1 MWSYVFRD
9 DPFSNSYQEEA
20 MNKFRPINTVCA
32 RKSLGEGSLLGG
44 LGRLVDG
51 DLSVAKSI
59 TV

>member
-1 MWSYVFRD
+1 
-9 DPFSNSYQEEA
+9 
-20 MNKFRPINTVCA
+20 MNKFRPINSVCA

-51 DLSVAKSI
+51 YLSVAKSI

>member
-1 MWSYVFRD
+1 
-9 DPFSNSYQEEA
+9 
-20 MNKFRPINTVCA
+20 MNKFRPINSVCA